1 MGRVIMWPL
10 KVGNYIFEGGLGTY
24 QRKNDVLLPLKNQ
37 RQSKQVKFLQEIK
50 LRETIAHFLSNPPP
64 VV

>member
-10 KVGNYIFEGGLGTY
+10 KVGNYILEGGLGTY

-50 LRETIAHFLSNPPP
+50 LRETIAHFLSNSPP